1 MLKKTMALLMA
12 CAVLGGAAMAEGTSG
27 TKIMS
32 TTPGRTEQEQTAAA
46 EPEQTAAVEPE
57 QTAAVETEQDHVPA
71 EPEKDVPVVVGQS
84 AAAKLDSNVTALPI
98 NFAPGKP
105 LDQANFIG
113 EYEYADPTITVS
125 IENNREFG
133 CLYWVATIRIADPSQ
148 LRSVSAD
155 GFDSEMTMPGPVLAK
170 RVNAVLAVDGD
181 YYCYSSG
188 RYTYREGILYESNF
202 YGARDVLVID
212 EDGDFHGL
220 LSVDQK
226 TLDAMNG
233 MIDGKKIINV
243 LFFGPVLYAD
253 GMIRTGGNEAAIGP
267 TNHSQRMALCQSGPL
282 EYKVI
287 CCEAPKRGSTGMTMD
302 QFRAVV
308 AAQNVQIAYNL
319 DGGDSTM
326 LIFNGVKL
334 NDPENPNTRDIADIV
349 YFASAYDAEGAK

>member
-12 CAVLGGAAMAEGTSG
+12 CTLLGTAAMAEGKAETSIVS
-27 TKIMS
+27 TK
-32 TTPGRTEQEQTAAA
+32 TVRA
-46 EPEQTAAVEPE
+46 ELS
-57 QTAAVETEQDHVPA
+57 QD
-71 EPEKDVPVVVGQS
+71 
-84 AAAKLDSNVTALPI
+84 VTALPI
-98 NFAPGKP
+98 DFTPGKP

-125 IENNREFG
+125 IENGREFG
-133 CLYWVATIRIADPSQ
+133 CVYWVATIRIADPSQ

-155 GFDSEMTMPGPVLAK
+155 GFDSQMTMPGTVLAK

-188 RYTYREGILYESNF
+188 RYTYREGILYESNY

-220 LSVDQK
+220 LNADQK
-226 TLDAMNG
+226 TMDALNG
-233 MIDGKKIINV
+233 MIDGKRIINV

-253 GMIRTGGNEAAIGP
+253 GMIRTGGNEAAIGSD
-267 TNHSQRMALCQSGPL
+267 NHSQRMALCQSGPL

-302 QFRAVV
+302 QFRAIV
-308 AAQNVQIAYNL
+308 AAQNVQVAYNL